1 MNELIDSIVDR
12 PKLALFFAI
21 FLAVCILVI
30 VAIMLDLWDGV
41 HTAHKTGE
49 KVHSHKLRV
58 TIAKISEYFRFIAIG
73 FLIDCIGI
81 VFAFYIMPFVAVLF
95 GVGLIAVEAKSM
107 FEHASR
113 RKSHAAELPDIVRA
127 MVDCHNVE
135 DAKKIMAILTEART
149 KNQEKHSSKCDEG
162 QTEELKD
169 TLHEMPPMFDTSFMH

>member
-1 MNELIDSIVDR
+1 MNELLDSIIDR
-12 PKLALFFAI
+12 PKLGLFFAI

-41 HTAHKTGE
+41 HTATKTGE

-135 DAKKIMAILTEART
+135 DAKKIMVMLTEARS
-149 KNQEKHSSKCDEG
+149 KNQAKQSTRSEAGEAEG
-162 QTEELKD
+162 IKD
-169 TLHEMPPMFDTSFMH
+169 SLREMAPMFDSPYMH